1 MQQWLTARRSPTLA
15 KLERDRVS
23 ESEREG
29 RGKVK
34 VELPQLRTVIF
45 LIKTKTAMHSRRW
58 PRGVAATAWARIG
71 VGVGGAGAGGL
82 QPERDIV
89 YENIVRS
96 SANAQR
102 SAVSII

>member
-1 MQQWLTARRSPTLA
+1 MRR
-15 KLERDRVS
+15 
-23 ESEREG
+23 G
-29 RGKVK
+29 QGQVK

-71 VGVGGAGAGGL
+71 VGGAGGL

>member
-1 MQQWLTARRSPTLA
+1 M
-15 KLERDRVS
+15 RDK
-23 ESEREG
+23 EG
-29 RGKVK
+29 QGQGQVK
-34 VELPQLRTVIF
+34 VELPQLRAVIF

-58 PRGVAATAWARIG
+58 PRGVAATVWEG
-71 VGVGGAGAGGL
+71 VGVGVGRGGGGL

-89 YENIVRS
+89 YSYIVRC